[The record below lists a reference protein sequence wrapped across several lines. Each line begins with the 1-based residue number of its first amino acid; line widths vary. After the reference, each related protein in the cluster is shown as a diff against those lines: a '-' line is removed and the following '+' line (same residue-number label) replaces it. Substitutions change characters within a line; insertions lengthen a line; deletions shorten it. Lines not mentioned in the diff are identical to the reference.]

1 MTWTCGIDVGTASTK
16 AVLVKDGKPY
26 LFHQISSG
34 HNYKKTAVRVL
45 KEIVTKGNLT
55 QQNISQIYAT
65 GCGAT
70 QVTTDNETV
79 GDLAC
84 CAQGVH
90 YLLPGVRT
98 VIEVGD
104 RGSKVLRVNEKGKAI
119 KFVMSERCATGCGRF
134 LTIIARVLQLNIQD
148 VGSLSLAAKNPVPFA
163 TGCAVFGESEAISRV
178 AEGTPKEDILAG
190 VHMALAT
197 KIATMVERVG
207 FQGPCAMVGGGAL
220 DRGLLKQVE
229 KKIGDRVHVPDLPQF
244 TVAVGAALH
253 TEINLVSLNATVLSI
268 SHDTTFNRGG
278 VQSHTIMPHNVFDL
292 RSGGVQK

>member
-34 HNYKKTAVRVL
+34 HNYKETAVRVL
-45 KEIVTKGNLT
+45 KEIAAKGNLT
-55 QQNISQIYAT
+55 QHDISQTYAT

-90 YLLPGVRT
+90 HLLPGVRT

-104 RGSKVLRVNEKGKAI
+104 RGTKVLRVNEKGKAI

-134 LTIIARVLQLNIQD
+134 LTIIARVLQLSIED
-148 VGSLSLAAKNPVPFA
+148 VGSVSLTARNPVPFA

-207 FQGPCAMVGGGAL
+207 LEGACAMVGGGAL

-244 TVAVGAALH
+244 TVAVGAALY
-253 TEINLVSLNATVLSI
+253 TEENLNVSLCESK
-268 SHDTTFNRGG
+268 S
-278 VQSHTIMPHNVFDL
+278 
-292 RSGGVQK
+292 

>member
-1 MTWTCGIDVGTASTK
+1 MTWICGIDVGTASTK
-16 AVLVKDGKPY
+16 AVLAKDGEPY

-34 HNYKKTAVRVL
+34 HNYKETAARVL
-45 KEIVTKGNLT
+45 KEIANKGNLVK
-55 QQNISQIYAT
+55 NDISQTYAT
-65 GCGAT
+65 GCGAS

-90 YLLPGVRT
+90 HLLPDVRT

-104 RGSKVLRVNEKGKAI
+104 RGTKVLRVNEKGKAI

-134 LTIIARVLQLNIQD
+134 LTIIARVLQLNPQD
-148 VGSLSLAAKNPVPFA
+148 VGSLSLTARNPVPFA

-197 KIATMVERVG
+197 KIATMIERVG
-207 FQGPCAMVGGGAL
+207 FEGPCAMAGGGAL

-229 KKIGDRVHVPDLPQF
+229 ERIGDKVHVPELPQF
-244 TVAVGAALH
+244 AVAIGAALYI
-253 TEINLVSLNATVLSI
+253 EENLNSLNAAVGLTSQ
-268 SHDTTFNRGG
+268 DTPFQRGG
-278 VQSHTIMPHNVFDL
+278 IQSHTRMHHNVFDL
-292 RSGGVQK
+292 RSGGVPN

>member
-1 MTWTCGIDVGTASTK
+1 MTFTCGIDVGSASTK
-16 AVLVKDGKPY
+16 AVLAKNGTPY

-34 HNYKKTAVRVL
+34 HNYKETAIRVL
-45 KEIVTKGNLT
+45 KEIVIRGNLT
-55 QQNISQIYAT
+55 QHDISQTYAT

-70 QVTTDNETV
+70 QVTTDNEAV

-84 CAQGVH
+84 CAQGMH
-90 YLLPGVRT
+90 YLLPSVRT

-104 RGSKVLRVNEKGKAI
+104 RGTKVLRLNEKGKAI

-134 LTIIARVLQLNIQD
+134 LTIIARVLQINIQE
-148 VGSLSLAAKNPVPFA
+148 VGALSLAARNPVSFA

-207 FQGPCAMVGGGAL
+207 LEGPCAMVGGGAL
-220 DRGLLKQVE
+220 DRGFLKQVE
-229 KKIGDRVHVPDLPQF
+229 KKIGETLHVPDLPQF
-244 TVAVGAALH
+244 TVAIGAALN
-253 TEINLVSLNATVLSI
+253 TEMVLAI
-268 SHDTTFNRGG
+268 
-278 VQSHTIMPHNVFDL
+278 
-292 RSGGVQK
+292 

>member
-26 LFHQISSG
+26 LFHQVSSG
-34 HNYKKTAVRVL
+34 HNYKETAVRVL
-45 KEIVTKGNLT
+45 KEIAIKGNLAK
-55 QQNISQIYAT
+55 NDISQIYAT
-65 GCGAT
+65 GCGAS
-70 QVTTDNETV
+70 QVTTDNGTV

-84 CAQGVH
+84 CAQGAH
-90 YLLPGVRT
+90 YLLPAVRT

-104 RGSKVLRVNEKGKAI
+104 RGTKVLRVNEKGKAI

-148 VGSLSLAAKNPVPFA
+148 VGSLSLVARNPVPFA

-197 KIATMVERVG
+197 KIANMVERVG
-207 FQGPCAMVGGGAL
+207 LEGPCAMVGGGAL

-229 KKIGDRVHVPDLPQF
+229 KNICDRLHVPELPQF
-244 TVAVGAALH
+244 AVAVGAALY
-253 TEINLVSLNATVLSI
+253 TEKDLNSSNAAAGLI
-268 SHDTTFNRGG
+268 SHDKTFQRS
-278 VQSHTIMPHNVFDL
+278 VIQSHT
-292 RSGGVQK
+292 GVG